1 MSDTC
6 EGHHIDYTIKSAILS
21 PLCFSASH
29 VRPPYIV
36 YKTYFVYLKLYAG
49 MGFGFV
55 DTVLAADCD
64 KSQTDGQIQG
74 SALLLFSAI
83 ITASFHSKM
92 NLIAV
97 ENKTTLK
104 PICCKHL
111 LCTMDV
117 PMVSS
122 KSMSQRSSEVLGAV
136 HSVG

>member
-1 MSDTC
+1 
-6 EGHHIDYTIKSAILS
+6 
-21 PLCFSASH
+21 
-29 VRPPYIV
+29 
-36 YKTYFVYLKLYAG
+36 

-64 KSQTDGQIQG
+64 KMSIDGQIQG

-104 PICCKHL
+104 PVCCKHL
-111 LCTMDV
+111 CTMVV